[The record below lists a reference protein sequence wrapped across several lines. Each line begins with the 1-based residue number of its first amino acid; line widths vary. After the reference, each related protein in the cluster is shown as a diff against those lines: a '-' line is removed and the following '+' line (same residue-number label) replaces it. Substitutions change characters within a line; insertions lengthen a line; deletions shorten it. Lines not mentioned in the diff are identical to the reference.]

1 MATAKANVG
10 DTPPNIVVGVAG
22 GIAAYKAVSLVRELV
37 LRGATVTVIPTASA
51 LKFVG
56 VPTWEAISRNAVPTS
71 LFDAVAEVRHVAL
84 GQNADLVIVAPAT
97 AHTLASMAAG
107 LAPDLLGT
115 TLLAT
120 RAPVLVAPA
129 MHTEMWEHPSVVANM
144 ATLMSRGIHA
154 VGPESG
160 VLTGHDVGL
169 GRMAEPEDIAEAAWN
184 LLGAAVVS
192 DSPWAGKNVVI
203 SAGGTRE
210 YLDPVRFMGNRSTGE
225 MGVSLARAA
234 VARGAT
240 VTLVAANLEVAL
252 PGGIEVVHAPDAA
265 SLEREMVARSTEADV
280 VIMAAAVAD
289 WVPVETHSEKLTK
302 SETGE
307 TWSPELRQA
316 PDILAT
322 LGAHKPSGQ
331 LLVGFAAETSDD
343 GATRESHARDK
354 MARKNTDVMVLNQV
368 GPQVGFGPVET
379 AVTLFFTASPQ
390 SRAIEGMK
398 SSVAGRLLDAL
409 LE

>member
-84 GQNADLVIVAPAT
+84 GHNADLVIVAPAT
-97 AHTLASMAAG
+97 AHTLASMATG

-160 VLTGHDVGL
+160 ALTGQDVGL
-169 GRMAEPEDIAEAAWN
+169 GRMAEPEEIAEAAWN
-184 LLGAAVVS
+184 LLGAAARVVS
-192 DSPWAGKNVVI
+192 AWEGKKVVI
-203 SAGGTRE
+203 CAGGTRE
-210 YLDPVRFMGNRSTGE
+210 
-225 MGVSLARAA
+225 
-234 VARGAT
+234 
-240 VTLVAANLEVAL
+240 
-252 PGGIEVVHAPDAA
+252 
-265 SLEREMVARSTEADV
+265 
-280 VIMAAAVAD
+280 
-289 WVPVETHSEKLTK
+289 
-302 SETGE
+302 
-307 TWSPELRQA
+307 
-316 PDILAT
+316 
-322 LGAHKPSGQ
+322 
-331 LLVGFAAETSDD
+331 
-343 GATRESHARDK
+343 
-354 MARKNTDVMVLNQV
+354 
-368 GPQVGFGPVET
+368 
-379 AVTLFFTASPQ
+379 
-390 SRAIEGMK
+390 
-398 SSVAGRLLDAL
+398 
-409 LE
+409 